1 MPSLR
6 PLFSRSRKSLP
17 VLVLLAGVLGIEI
30 LYLATANPLLASSF
44 GRGLLLRHPR
54 LKISYQRAWTPLPGV
69 IVTRGLRLHYTTAIS
84 SWTATADRAAGVII
98 VPQLLLKRFHLA
110 GLRASGVDFHF
121 ARLPAEVAGVPR
133 GRRGPP
139 PARPWRLRISQ
150 AHFSDVGSLI
160 VNDRGFEGSATVEG
174 GFDVSLAGLAEVH
187 RSSANVRTGRFWVGD
202 RELARDVQGV
212 LRARIDNFEY
222 RKYRGRQVMPFVS
235 GSIDGK
241 GQASAAQFL
250 GFFLRRLDWL
260 TWEGESSE
268 LAAELRMDHGQLQPG
283 SKATFAPQVL
293 QTRYLDYTI
302 AGEGD
307 VHWAVV
313 TEGDAGSAE
322 SRIDATFA
330 KYQVRREGNQEP
342 HIFGGGLT
350 VRGSGK
356 RTALLEAFSGLR
368 LRIDMPEAEVPDLE
382 IYGSYLPAS
391 SGLAITGGSGRIAG
405 WLEMDAADGSGNGEL
420 QFDVDK
426 ASASYS
432 GLPLSGAL
440 SIHTPLRQLD
450 FAGRRFDISG
460 TEVKMTGVCAGDC
473 AGADQTGWWGK
484 VKLVRASLAPGNADT
499 VSAELQAELRDS
511 RPLVLLFATRAGLP
525 GWVQK
530 MLTVENV
537 ATRAN
542 LKVGSGG
549 VSLRELV
556 GSAEKME
563 VRARLDFRPR
573 GRAGQIY
580 LRYGVLGVGM
590 DLAGGDRD
598 LRFLKPLEWYQN
610 GGRNGPQPR
619 TAAPPAKKRRWLRG
633 R

>member
-1 MPSLR
+1 MPILR
-6 PLFSRSRKSLP
+6 ALVSRKRKSLP
-17 VLVLLAGVLGIEI
+17 ALALLAGVLGFEI
-30 LYLATANPLLASSF
+30 LYLVIANPLLASSL
-44 GRGLLLRHPR
+44 GRGWLQRHPR

-84 SWTATADRAAGVII
+84 SWTATADRATGVIV

-110 GLRASGVDFHF
+110 GLRSSGVDFHF
-121 ARLPAEVAGVPR
+121 ARLPADVAGVPR
-133 GRRGPP
+133 GRKGPP

-150 AHFSDVGSLI
+150 AHFADVGSLI

-174 GFDVSLAGLAEVH
+174 GFDVSLAGIAEVH
-187 RSSANVRTGRFWVGD
+187 RSSADVRTGRFWVGD

-212 LRARIDNFEY
+212 VRARIDNFEY

-235 GSIDGK
+235 GSMDAK

-283 SKATFAPQVL
+283 SKAHFEPQVL

-313 TEGDAGSAE
+313 AEGGDAGSAE
-322 SRIDATFA
+322 SRIDAAFA

-368 LRIDMPEAEVPDLE
+368 LRIDMPEAAVPDLKV
-382 IYGSYLPAS
+382 YGSYLPAS
-391 SGLAITGGSGRIAG
+391 SGVAITGGSGRIAG
-405 WLEMDAADGSGNGEL
+405 WLEMDAADASGNGEL
-420 QFDVDK
+420 QFDVEK

-440 SIHTPLRQLD
+440 SIHTPLRKLD
-450 FAGRRFDISG
+450 FAERRFDISG

-473 AGADQTGWWGK
+473 SSDQTGWWGN
-484 VKLVRASLAPGNADT
+484 VKLERASLAPGHADT
-499 VSAELQAELRDS
+499 VSAELHAQLRDS

-556 GSAEKME
+556 GTAEKME
-563 VRARLDFRPR
+563 VRARLDFRPSS
-573 GRAGQIY
+573 RAGQIY
-580 LRYGVLGVGM
+580 LRYGILGVGM

-598 LRFLKPLEWYQN
+598 LRFIKPLEWYEN
-610 GGRNGPQPR
+610 GGRNGAAKR
-619 TAAPPAKKRRWLRG
+619 STAPPERKRRWLRG
-633 R
+633 W